1 MDNYFMS
8 YGLALVAALITIVAQ
23 GFVSG
28 SYSKYSKVKNVNGF
42 TGREVARKIL
52 DDNGLQD
59 VDVVEVG
66 GYLSDH
72 YDPKNKV
79 IRLSSNIYSDSSIAS
94 VSVASHECGHA
105 IQDKEGYLFMR
116 IRSSMVPIVNF
127 SSYAGY
133 IAIMLGL
140 FASSFEIIWIGI
152 FLEMAILLFQLVT
165 LPVEFDASRRALRE
179 IENNKILNNEEIKQ
193 GRMMLFSAALTYIA
207 SVANALLQILRLV
220 LLYGRRDND

>member
-1 MDNYFMS
+1 MDYYFIS
-8 YGLALVAALITIVAQ
+8 YGLTFVAMIITIAAQ

-28 SYSKYSKVKNVNGF
+28 SYSKYSGIKNVRGM

-59 VDVVEVG
+59 VDVLEVG

-79 IRLSSNIYSDSSIAS
+79 VRLSSNIYSDCSIAS

-105 IQDKEGYLFMR
+105 IQDKNGYLFMR

-133 IAIMLGL
+133 IAIMIGI

-152 FLEMAILLFQLVT
+152 FLEMAILLFQIIT
-165 LPVEFDASRRALRE
+165 LPVEFDASKRALME
-179 IENNKILNNEEIKQ
+179 IKTRKILNDEELKQ
-193 GRMMLFSAALTYIA
+193 GRMMLFSAALTYVA
-207 SVANALLQILRLV
+207 SVANVLLQILRLI
-220 LLYGRRDND
+220 LLYGRRDD